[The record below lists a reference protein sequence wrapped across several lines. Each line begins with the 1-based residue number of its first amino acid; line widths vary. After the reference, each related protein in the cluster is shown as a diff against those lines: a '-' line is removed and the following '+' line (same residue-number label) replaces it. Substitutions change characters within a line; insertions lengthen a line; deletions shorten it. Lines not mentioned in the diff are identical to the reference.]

1 MKRRD
6 LVFKLKHSNLIS
18 DIGLSYLGPF
28 LYLADFDELDYNAAR
43 KFLKGRF
50 SGNLGCSA
58 FRSGNIFARNL
69 DFFYNNAVEFVVRT
83 QNSNGRFATLGVAS
97 NIPELLK
104 QNLSTRTNLHN
115 LQYAPF
121 TLVDGINDHGV
132 FMCVNVVPSNTFGST
147 TGTHPGNEEIYT
159 SMLVRYILDHFASA
173 DEAKSAIEN
182 TLNIVN
188 IQTPALNYEYHYL
201 LGDGSHTYIVEFID
215 NVAEITEV
223 GASEMPAILTNFY
236 NHGVSLTE
244 QGEVDYTTVS
254 DYGQGLERY
263 NILNAG
269 ISAVTIDGGSSGET
283 GISVIDGGTATLV
296 GTTIAVTNLQKALE
310 LLESVKYSKAYLEST
325 DPLWLTEFTGEH
337 ASGNLTVTD
346 AYETPS
352 KFDTILAE
360 ARTRYSNRH
369 LNGEQGR
376 NPDSP
381 YFGTWI
387 TTHSSVYDLEQKSL
401 SIKSQEGSQL
411 IEIHLF
417 RGI

>member
-1 MKRRD
+1 
-6 LVFKLKHSNLIS
+6 
-18 DIGLSYLGPF
+18 
-28 LYLADFDELDYNAAR
+28 
-43 KFLKGRF
+43 
-50 SGNLGCSA
+50 
-58 FRSGNIFARNL
+58 L

-83 QNSNGRFATLGVAS
+83 QNINGRFATLGVAS

-121 TLVDGINDHGV
+121 TLVDGINEHGV

-188 IQTPALNYEYHYL
+188 IQTPAFNYEYHYL

-269 ISAVTIDGGSSGET
+269 ISAVT
-283 GISVIDGGTATLV
+283 
-296 GTTIAVTNLQKALE
+296 NLQKALE

-352 KFDTILAE
+352 KFDAILAE
-360 ARTRYSNRH
+360 ARTRYSLRR
-369 LNGEQGR
+369 LNGGQGR

-387 TTHSSVYDLEQKSL
+387 TTHSSVYDLEQKYL

-411 IEIHLF
+411 IEIPLF